1 MVRCLIVHGRV
12 PTSLVGQP
20 QPGPQGVIGAMQ
32 LNVTGKQI
40 EIGEA
45 LRRHVEGS
53 LGSIL
58 DKYFKTAIEA
68 HVMVSKE
75 AHLSRAEI
83 SIHIGR
89 GIVVN
94 ARAAAS
100 EALPGLRR
108 GCRAFG
114 QAAAPVQAA
123 AARPSCKGAR
133 AGRRRRAGNG
143 LCAGSDRRGR
153 RRGRRKMPRDRMPRR
168 ATPTAR
174 PAVIAE
180 MSTELPNLT
189 VGEAAMRMDLAEA
202 PVLLFRNRSHGELNL
217 VYRRAD
223 GNIGWI
229 DPELDADAPNRL
241 ASHTPRMISASAVC
255 QPVASVLAGA
265 QCRSLRARSG
275 T

>member
-1 MVRCLIVHGRV
+1 
-12 PTSLVGQP
+12 
-20 QPGPQGVIGAMQ
+20 MQ
-32 LNVTGKQI
+32 LSVTGKQI

-45 LRRHVEGS
+45 LRRHVEAS

-68 HVMVSKE
+68 HIIFSKE

-100 EALPGLRR
+100 EAYLAFYAAAERLAKQLRR
-108 GCRAFG
+108 YKRRLRDHHAKGREPAGAGERAMDYVLAPIG
-114 QAAAPVQAA
+114 EEDAETAEAEGEQAEAGDVN
-123 AARPSCKGAR
+123 GA
-133 AGRRRRAGNG
+133 
-143 LCAGSDRRGR
+143 
-153 RRGRRKMPRDRMPRR
+153 
-168 ATPTAR
+168 

-180 MSTELPNLT
+180 MSTELPSLT

-217 VYRRAD
+217 VYRRID

-229 DPELDADAPNRL
+229 DPELDP
-241 ASHTPRMISASAVC
+241 
-255 QPVASVLAGA
+255 
-265 QCRSLRARSG
+265 ARS
-275 T
+275 TRRTASRAARRE

>member
-1 MVRCLIVHGRV
+1 
-12 PTSLVGQP
+12 
-20 QPGPQGVIGAMQ
+20 MQ
-32 LNVTGKQI
+32 LSVTGKQT

-45 LRRHVEGS
+45 LRRHIEGS

-68 HVMVSKE
+68 HVIVSKE
-75 AHLSRAEI
+75 AHLNRAEI

-100 EALPGLRR
+100 DAYLAFDAAAERLAKQLRR
-108 GCRAFG
+108 YKRRLRDHHAKGREPAG
-114 QAAAPVQAA
+114 ASEQAMDYVLAPIEEEEAAGEEAEMGNIN
-123 AARPSCKGAR
+123 GA
-133 AGRRRRAGNG
+133 
-143 LCAGSDRRGR
+143 
-153 RRGRRKMPRDRMPRR
+153 
-168 ATPTAR
+168 

-180 MSTELPNLT
+180 MSTELPSLT

-217 VYRRAD
+217 VYRRTD

-229 DPELDADAPNRL
+229 DPKLDASRSTRRT
-241 ASHTPRMISASAVC
+241 AS
-255 QPVASVLAGA
+255 GA
-265 QCRSLRARSG
+265 IRHE
-275 T
+275 

>member
-1 MVRCLIVHGRV
+1 
-12 PTSLVGQP
+12 
-20 QPGPQGVIGAMQ
+20 MQ
-32 LNVTGKQI
+32 LSVTGKQT

-45 LRRHVEGS
+45 LRRHIEGS

-68 HVMVSKE
+68 HVIVSKE

-100 EALPGLRR
+100 EAYLAFDAAAERLAKQLRR
-108 GCRAFG
+108 YKRRLRDHHAKGREPAGASERAMDYVL
-114 QAAAPVQAA
+114 APIEEEEVEGETAE
-123 AARPSCKGAR
+123 
-133 AGRRRRAGNG
+133 AGNVNG
-143 LCAGSDRRGR
+143 A
-153 RRGRRKMPRDRMPRR
+153 
-168 ATPTAR
+168 

-180 MSTELPNLT
+180 MSTELPSLT

-217 VYRRAD
+217 VYRRTD

-229 DPELDADAPNRL
+229 DPKLDAARATRRT
-241 ASHTPRMISASAVC
+241 AS
-255 QPVASVLAGA
+255 
-265 QCRSLRARSG
+265 RAIRRE
-275 T
+275 

>member
-1 MVRCLIVHGRV
+1 MLDRAGPRSHVFGRAAE
-12 PTSLVGQP
+12 
-20 QPGPQGVIGAMQ
+20 PGPQGVTGAMQ
-32 LNVTGKQI
+32 LSITGKQT

-45 LRRHVEGS
+45 LRRHIEGS

-68 HVMVSKE
+68 HVIVSKE

-100 EALPGLRR
+100 EAYLAFDAAAERLAKQLRR
-108 GCRAFG
+108 YKRRLRDHHAKGREPAGDSERAMDYVL
-114 QAAAPVQAA
+114 APIEEKEAEPDKAEGEEAETGNVN
-123 AARPSCKGAR
+123 GA
-133 AGRRRRAGNG
+133 
-143 LCAGSDRRGR
+143 
-153 RRGRRKMPRDRMPRR
+153 
-168 ATPTAR
+168 

-180 MSTELPNLT
+180 MSTELPSLT

-202 PVLLFRNRSHGELNL
+202 SVLLFRNRSHGELNL
-217 VYRRAD
+217 VYRRTD

-229 DPELDADAPNRL
+229 DPVLDA
-241 ASHTPRMISASAVC
+241 
-255 QPVASVLAGA
+255 
-265 QCRSLRARSG
+265 ARS
-275 T
+275 TRRTAS

>member
-1 MVRCLIVHGRV
+1 
-12 PTSLVGQP
+12 
-20 QPGPQGVIGAMQ
+20 MQ
-32 LNVTGKQI
+32 LSVTGKQT

-45 LRRHVEGS
+45 LRRHVEDS

-68 HVMVSKE
+68 HVIVSKE
-75 AHLSRAEI
+75 AHLSRTEI

-100 EALPGLRR
+100 EAYLAFDAAAERLAKQLRR
-108 GCRAFG
+108 YKRRLRDHHAKGREPVGASERAMDYVL
-114 QAAAPVQAA
+114 APIEEDETEPKEAEGEEAEGGEVETGEVH
-123 AARPSCKGAR
+123 GA
-133 AGRRRRAGNG
+133 
-143 LCAGSDRRGR
+143 
-153 RRGRRKMPRDRMPRR
+153 
-168 ATPTAR
+168 

-180 MSTELPNLT
+180 MSTELPSLT

-217 VYRRAD
+217 VYRRTD

-229 DPELDADAPNRL
+229 DPELD
-241 ASHTPRMISASAVC
+241 V
-255 QPVASVLAGA
+255 
-265 QCRSLRARSG
+265 ARSRRRR
-275 T
+275 TAS

>member
-1 MVRCLIVHGRV
+1 MLDRAERRSHVFDRAVE
-12 PTSLVGQP
+12 
-20 QPGPQGVIGAMQ
+20 PGPQGVIGAMQ
-32 LNVTGKQI
+32 LSVTGKQT

-45 LRRHVEGS
+45 LRRHVDGS

-58 DKYFKTAIEA
+58 EKYFKTAIEA
-68 HVMVSKE
+68 HVIVSKE

-100 EALPGLRR
+100 EAYLAFDAAAERLAKQLRR
-108 GCRAFG
+108 YKRRLRDHHAKGREPAGVSERAMDYVLAPVEEEEAEL
-114 QAAAPVQAA
+114 AAAEGEETETD
-123 AARPSCKGAR
+123 GA
-133 AGRRRRAGNG
+133 NG
-143 LCAGSDRRGR
+143 A
-153 RRGRRKMPRDRMPRR
+153 
-168 ATPTAR
+168 

-180 MSTELPNLT
+180 MSTELPSLT

-217 VYRRAD
+217 VYRRSD

-229 DPELDADAPNRL
+229 DPELAAARPMRRT
-241 ASHTPRMISASAVC
+241 AS
-255 QPVASVLAGA
+255 
-265 QCRSLRARSG
+265 
-275 T
+275 